1 MAASHHDGC
10 CIMIV
15 VLLQNV
21 ISFNRSHWE
30 ANGLK
35 TTAQY
40 RLNKQKSVFF
50 RNEQKNI
57 GQFQSIELNLCNSFS
72 YLLYFSSDT
81 ISLTIQP
88 FIGFRKF
95 TNNLLGVR
103 VMRQNGKNIQFIA
116 KSCSIL
122 NRTQVSWR
130 SGVGIFWGVFVENV
144 INTSDASLSKPY
156 QFHIFWH
163 RGILGAIQSLGV
175 TQSNSDSF
183 NLVWILFWF
192 DFLFYLRFF
201 DDDHYCC
208 IEVWNVFAIIII
220 VWFNVSVPIE
230 RIWMVRVCFEFV
242 VCIKCFVFSLKCTCS
257 ECFFSFHA
265 FNQTHTLSS
274 LNSHFPKSRAI
285 FSVRCF
291 YFTVE

>member
-1 MAASHHDGC
+1 MSRKTLD
-10 CIMIV
+10 
-15 VLLQNV
+15 
-21 ISFNRSHWE
+21 SFNR
-30 ANGLK
+30 
-35 TTAQY
+35 
-40 RLNKQKSVFF
+40 
-50 RNEQKNI
+50 
-57 GQFQSIELNLCNSFS
+57 LNLICAIHFHIYYILAVIQFHWPFS
-72 YLLYFSSDT
+72 HSSV
-81 ISLTIQP
+81 SE
-88 FIGFRKF
+88 KF
-95 TNNLLGVR
+95 TNNLLGMR

-163 RGILGAIQSLGV
+163 RGILGTTQSLGV

-183 NLVWILFWF
+183 NSVWILFWF

-257 ECFFSFHA
+257 ECFF
-265 FNQTHTLSS
+265 L
-274 LNSHFPKSRAI
+274 
-285 FSVRCF
+285 FSCI
-291 YFTVE
+291 